1 MTECV
6 GNLKHHCISINGCVL
21 PHLRAIF
28 FFFFL
33 GGGGQKSP
41 PPKKQK
47 KIRKIEVKKG
57 NWRKMGQRQLLLF

>member
-28 FFFFL
+28 FFF
-33 GGGGQKSP
+33 GGGGGGGGKKAKKDQKNRGE
-41 PPKKQK
+41 K
-47 KIRKIEVKKG
+47 RK
-57 NWRKMGQRQLLLF
+57 LA

>member
-33 GGGGQKSP
+33 GGGGA
-41 PPKKQK
+41 KKQK